1 MFGPFGISIKLLE
14 AFRHGIPVATTPDGA
29 WGLPL
34 RSGREIFIESDP
46 AAFAERTI
54 QLLTSPQTRTRMREA
69 AYAYLAEHHALALAQ
84 AAVRDL
90 VGLGLSAPDTS
101 ARTVPQPATVPA

>member
-1 MFGPFGISIKLLE
+1 
-14 AFRHGIPVATTPDGA
+14 
-29 WGLPL
+29 
-34 RSGREIFIESDP
+34 
-46 AAFAERTI
+46 
-54 QLLTSPQTRTRMREA
+54 MREA